1 MRIHHVAFRTHDL
14 ARLHAF
20 YTSLG
25 FEMTRGDARSVWMR
39 AGDAIL
45 MLEHAEP
52 EEARDLGASKELV
65 AFLVTIEER
74 KALTAKLEEMGVP
87 TDGATPFTTYVRD
100 PDGRRVGFSHYPTL
114 DASGGAAAP
123 APLPTAR

>member
-14 ARLHAF
+14 PRLHAF

-25 FEMTRGDARSVWMR
+25 FETTRSDARSVWLR
-39 AGDAIL
+39 SGDAIL
-45 MLEHAEP
+45 MLEAAEP

-65 AFLVTIEER
+65 AFEVTIEQR
-74 KALTAKLEEMGVP
+74 QALHTKLESIRVP

-100 PDGRRVGFSHYPTL
+100 PDGRRIGFSHYPT
-114 DASGGAAAP
+114 
-123 APLPTAR
+123 

>member
-14 ARLHAF
+14 SRLHAF

-25 FEMTRGDARSVWMR
+25 FETTRRDERSAWMR
-39 AGDAIL
+39 AGDVVL

-52 EEARDLGASKELV
+52 EEAQDLSASRELV
-65 AFLVTIEER
+65 AFQVTIEER
-74 KALTAKLEEMGVP
+74 RVLTATLQTIGVP

-100 PDGRRVGFSHYPTL
+100 PDGRRIGFSHYPT
-114 DASGGAAAP
+114 
-123 APLPTAR
+123 

>member
-20 YTSLG
+20 YTSIG
-25 FEMTRGDARSVWMR
+25 FETMHGDARAVWLR

-45 MLEHAEP
+45 MLELAEP
-52 EEARDLGASKELV
+52 EEAHDLSASKELC
-65 AFLVTIEER
+65 AFQVTIAER
-74 KALTAKLEEMGVP
+74 QALEARLAELRVP

-100 PDGRRVGFSHYPTL
+100 PDGRRVGFSHYPLT
-114 DASGGAAAP
+114 
-123 APLPTAR
+123 T